1 MSYIGIL
8 CPVAGLSPRRF
19 IRRRL
24 ALADRPLQ
32 HHPELDNVWGDL
44 QAKVTPVKP
53 VAMDAHPSLKLQL
66 LPFQKESL
74 YWMKKQEEGQ
84 WKGGMLADE
93 MGMGKT

>member
-1 MSYIGIL
+1 MQYHGE
-8 CPVAGLSPRRF
+8 V
-19 IRRRL
+19 
-24 ALADRPLQ
+24 
-32 HHPELDNVWGDL
+32 ENVWGDL
-44 QAKVTPVKP
+44 TEKVIPVQP
-53 VAMDAHPSLKLQL
+53 IPMEAHPSLKLTL

>member
-1 MSYIGIL
+1 MGDTL
-8 CPVAGLSPRRF
+8 EFVNTPH
-19 IRRRL
+19 
-24 ALADRPLQ
+24 Q

-44 QAKVTPVKP
+44 QSKVTPVKP
-53 VAMDAHPSLKLQL
+53 VAMDAHPSLKLKL